1 MKILNLDFNKLKNGL
16 SKTRDKLYN
25 KISESFT
32 GKAKLDDEI
41 IEELEETLI
50 STDMGFDLTN
60 KIIEQVKVKL
70 KDEKNRSD
78 EKIIEL
84 MKSTILDIINHSN
97 HNNDFLIDIEKY
109 KPFVILVVGVNG
121 SGKTTSIGKLAYNFK
136 NSGLNVVIGAADTFR
151 AAANEQLEIW
161 AKRAGVEIIQK
172 KSGSDPSAVAYET
185 INTAIKNNYDIVLI
199 DTAGRL
205 HSKINLMEELNKINR
220 VIKKQLPYAPNET
233 FLVIDGTTGQNA
245 MIQSE
250 EFKKY
255 TDITGLIITKLD
267 GTAKGGTVLNICF
280 NQKIPIRFVGI
291 GENIQDLLTFNSEDF
306 VNAMLNI

>member
-1 MKILNLDFNKLKNGL
+1 MKILNLDFNKLKSGL

-32 GKAKLDDEI
+32 GKAKLDEEI

-50 STDMGFDLTN
+50 STDIGFDLTN

-84 MKSTILDIINHSN
+84 MKLTILNLINHSN
-97 HNNDFLIDIEKY
+97 QNSDFLVDIEKY

-136 NSGLNVVIGAADTFR
+136 NSGLNVIIGAADTFR

-161 AKRAGVEIIQK
+161 AKKAGVEIIQK
-172 KSGSDPSAVAYET
+172 KSGSDPSSVAYET
-185 INTAIKNNYDIVLI
+185 INSAIKNNYDVVII

-205 HSKINLMEELNKINR
+205 HNKTNLMEELNKINR
-220 VIKKQLPYAPNET
+220 VIKKQIPYAPNET
-233 FLVIDGTTGQNA
+233 FLVVDGTTGQNA

-267 GTAKGGTVLNICF
+267 GTAKGGTVLNICY
-280 NQKIPIRFVGI
+280 NQKIPIRFIGI
-291 GENIQDLLTFNSEDF
+291 GEKIQDLLTFNSKDF
-306 VNAMLNI
+306 VEAMLNI

>member
-32 GKAKLDDEI
+32 GKAKLDEEI

-70 KDEKNRSD
+70 KDEKDRRD
-78 EKIIEL
+78 EKIMEL

-97 HNNDFLIDIEKY
+97 HNNDFFVDIEKF

-136 NSGLNVVIGAADTFR
+136 NSGLNVIIGAADTFR

-172 KSGSDPSAVAYET
+172 KSGSDPSSVAYET

-267 GTAKGGTVLNICF
+267 GTAKGGTVLNICY
-280 NQKIPIRFVGI
+280 NQKIPIRFIGI
-291 GENIQDLLTFNSEDF
+291 GENIQDLLTFNSKDF
-306 VNAMLNI
+306 VEAMLNI

>member
-267 GTAKGGTVLNICF
+267 GTAKGGTVLNICY

-291 GENIQDLLTFNSEDF
+291 GENIQDLLTFNSKDF

>member
-32 GKAKLDDEI
+32 GKAKLDEEI

-50 STDMGFDLTN
+50 STDIGFDLTN
-60 KIIEQVKVKL
+60 KIIEQVKIKL

-78 EKIIEL
+78 EKIMEL
-84 MKSTILDIINHSN
+84 MKSTILELINHSN
-97 HNNDFLIDIEKY
+97 QNNDFLVDIEKY
-109 KPFVILVVGVNG
+109 KPFVILIVGVNG

-136 NSGLNVVIGAADTFR
+136 NSGLNVIIGAADTFR

-161 AKRAGVEIIQK
+161 ANRAGVEIIQK

-185 INTAIKNNYDIVLI
+185 INCAIKNNYDIVLI

-255 TDITGLIITKLD
+255 ADITGLIITKLD
-267 GTAKGGTVLNICF
+267 GTAKGGTVLNICY
-280 NQKIPIRFVGI
+280 NQKIPIRFIGI
-291 GENIQDLLTFNSEDF
+291 GENIQDLLTFNSKDF
-306 VNAMLNI
+306 IDAMFGV

>member
-32 GKAKLDDEI
+32 GKAKLDEEI

-70 KDEKNRSD
+70 KDEKDRRD
-78 EKIIEL
+78 EKIMEL

-97 HNNDFLIDIEKY
+97 HNNDFFVDIEKF

-136 NSGLNVVIGAADTFR
+136 NSGLNVIIGAADTFR

-172 KSGSDPSAVAYET
+172 KSGSDPSSVAYET

-267 GTAKGGTVLNICF
+267 GTAKGGTVLNICY
-280 NQKIPIRFVGI
+280 NQKIPIRFIGI
-291 GENIQDLLTFNSEDF
+291 GENIQDLLTFNSKDF
-306 VNAMLNI
+306 IEAMLNI

>member
-32 GKAKLDDEI
+32 GKAKLDEEI

-70 KDEKNRSD
+70 KDEKDRRN
-78 EKIIEL
+78 EKIMEL

-97 HNNDFLIDIEKY
+97 HNNDFFVDIEKF

-136 NSGLNVVIGAADTFR
+136 NSGLNVIIGAADTFR

-172 KSGSDPSAVAYET
+172 KSGSDPSSVAYET

-220 VIKKQLPYAPNET
+220 VIKKQLPYAPNEI

-267 GTAKGGTVLNICF
+267 GTAKGGTVLNICY
-280 NQKIPIRFVGI
+280 NQKIPIRFIGI
-291 GENIQDLLTFNSEDF
+291 GENIQDLLTFNSKDF
-306 VNAMLNI
+306 IEAMLNI